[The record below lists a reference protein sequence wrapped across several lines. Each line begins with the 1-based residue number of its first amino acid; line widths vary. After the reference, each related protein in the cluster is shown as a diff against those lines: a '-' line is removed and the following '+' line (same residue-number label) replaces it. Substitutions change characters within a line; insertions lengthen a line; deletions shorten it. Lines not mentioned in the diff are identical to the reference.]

1 MDNAKPHC
9 EHLFRLEKVAD
20 IRLGEAAAGRAVAFR
35 VDGQRIALIFAV
47 VEVDYTI
54 WVKR

>member
-20 IRLGEAAAGRAVAFR
+20 DYEKSSSNDEKLKHYGYHFSKFV
-35 VDGQRIALIFAV
+35 L
-47 VEVDYTI
+47 EV
-54 WVKR
+54 